1 MKRIMAPIE
10 QKRNL
15 AGNYSIPDSLNKE
28 LQKEFAEDVST
39 PMDKLQDD
47 IINQNNYNKKRFQRS
62 IVLDL
67 DEQKSYKQ
75 IMNERNLEREELRVE
90 KLIKEK
96 DDGTTKTVENPQE
109 RLLPRKRKKRWD
121 VTPEEYKKQKE
132 CENNKELVK
141 KSTSSLIIE
150 LVEGKVPVVRGIP
163 LTDSILEKILPP
175 GYVKVNPPA
184 HFKQNEETLPPDL
197 SDAVV
202 SSNYYLPPTNESV
215 GISTTEI
222 PTDVPGVKGLEFFKE
237 EDMKYFGK
245 LVHSKPE
252 SLNDEEKKEL
262 NAMKLVLKIKNGSPV
277 TRKRAMRQLT
287 NNAAKFG
294 PKVLLN
300 QILPILLEPN

>member
-75 IMNERNLEREELRVE
+75 IMNERNLEREELLVE

-96 DDGTTKTVENPQE
+96 DDGTTQTVENPQE

-121 VTPEEYKKQKE
+121 MTPEEYKKQKE

-141 KSTSSLIIE
+141 KST
-150 LVEGKVPVVRGIP
+150 
-163 LTDSILEKILPP
+163 
-175 GYVKVNPPA
+175 
-184 HFKQNEETLPPDL
+184 
-197 SDAVV
+197 
-202 SSNYYLPPTNESV
+202 
-215 GISTTEI
+215 
-222 PTDVPGVKGLEFFKE
+222 
-237 EDMKYFGK
+237 
-245 LVHSKPE
+245 
-252 SLNDEEKKEL
+252 
-262 NAMKLVLKIKNGSPV
+262 
-277 TRKRAMRQLT
+277 
-287 NNAAKFG
+287 
-294 PKVLLN
+294 
-300 QILPILLEPN
+300 